1 MLMLFTCLSPLLLYN
16 ICQSVYFYYEI
27 FSASKKIYL
36 LLFLV
41 VPDIHFVTFTI
52 CSAQIVFVILCHD
65 ILLFG
70 NGQHLVGSPSD

>member
-1 MLMLFTCLSPLLLYN
+1 MFMLFTCISTFLSYN
-16 ICQSVYFYYEI
+16 ISQVIYFFYEI

-41 VPDIHFVTFTI
+41 VSDIHFVTITI

-70 NGQHLVGSPSD
+70 NGQYLVGSPSD

>member
-1 MLMLFTCLSPLLLYN
+1 MLMLFTCISTFLSYN
-16 ICQSVYFYYEI
+16 ICQVIYFFHEI
-27 FSASKKIYL
+27 FSASKKKYL

-41 VPDIHFVTFTI
+41 VSDIHFVTFTI